1 MKKIIAVLLCLVLA
15 AASVLALAE
24 DAGDKAY
31 VIEKAIRVFLVSNF
45 NDQKILNLINNN
57 KVPVTMVSP
66 NEMNKMSNN
75 GVHQG
80 VAAELKPYQT
90 VSLEE
95 IILKAKKKDKKIIVM
110 LDGIEDPHNLGAI
123 LRSADVFEASGIILP
138 KHNSVSL
145 NATVAKTSAG
155 AINYVPVAVVNN
167 LNQAISKL
175 KEEGYWVVATDGS
188 AEISYSSI
196 KYDFPVVVVIG
207 SEGKGVSPL
216 VLKNSDYIVKIPQF
230 GHVNSL
236 NASVAAGILLAEVHK
251 SNI

>member
-1 MKKIIAVLLCLVLA
+1 MKDLNLVY
-15 AASVLALAE
+15 
-24 DAGDKAY
+24 GKNP
-31 VIEKAIRVFLVSNF
+31 VIEAIRARKALKVFIVNSF
-45 NDQKILNLINNN
+45 NDQKIISLLKENNL
-57 KVPVTMVSP
+57 TAAFVSP
-66 NEMNKMSNN
+66 NEMEKMCAG

-80 VAAELKPYQT
+80 IAAELKPYQT

-95 IILKAKKKDKKIIVM
+95 IIIKAKKKEKKIIVM

-123 LRSADVFEASGIILP
+123 LRSADVFEASGIVLP

-167 LNQAISKL
+167 LNQAIKTL
-175 KEEGYWVVATDGS
+175 KEEGYWIVSTDGS
-188 AEISYSSI
+188 ATVSYSSI

-207 SEGKGVSPL
+207 SEGKGVSSL

-251 SNI
+251 TNI

>member
-1 MKKIIAVLLCLVLA
+1 MNKDINLIYGKNP
-15 AASVLALAE
+15 
-24 DAGDKAY
+24 
-31 VIEKAIRVFLVSNF
+31 VIEAINARKALKVFLVHNF
-45 NDQKILNLINNN
+45 NDQKVINLVRDN
-57 KVPVTMVSP
+57 KLPVVNISP
-66 NEMNKMSNN
+66 NEMEKMCDG

-80 VAAELKPYQT
+80 LAAELKPYQT

-95 IILKAKKKDKKIIVM
+95 IIIKANKKNKKIIVM
-110 LDGIEDPHNLGAI
+110 LDNINDPHNLGAI
-123 LRSADVFEASGIILP
+123 LRSADVFEAAGIVLP

-167 LNQAISKL
+167 LNQAIKTL
-175 KEEGYWVVATDGS
+175 KEEGYWVVSTDGS
-188 AEISYSSI
+188 ATIDYSSI

-216 VLKNSDYIVKIPQF
+216 VLKNSDYVVKIPQF

-251 SNI
+251 TNI

>member
-1 MKKIIAVLLCLVLA
+1 MKDTNLIYGKNPVIEAINAKKALKVFLA
-15 AASVLALAE
+15 A
-24 DAGDKAY
+24 
-31 VIEKAIRVFLVSNF
+31 NF
-45 NDQKILNLINNN
+45 NDQKILALIKNN
-57 KVPVTMVSP
+57 KVAVQTVSP
-66 NEMNKMSNN
+66 NEMEKMANG

-80 VAAELKPYQT
+80 IAAELKPYQT
-90 VSLEE
+90 VSLQE
-95 IILKAKKKDKKIIVM
+95 IVAKAKKKEKKIIVM

-123 LRSADVFEASGIILP
+123 LRSADVFEASGIVLP

-167 LNQAISKL
+167 LNQTIKEL

-188 AEISYSSI
+188 ATISYSSL
-196 KYDFPVVVVIG
+196 KYDFPVVIVIG
-207 SEGKGVSPL
+207 SEGKGVSSL

-251 SNI
+251 SNS

>member
-1 MKKIIAVLLCLVLA
+1 MNKEINLIYGKNP
-15 AASVLALAE
+15 
-24 DAGDKAY
+24 
-31 VIEKAIRVFLVSNF
+31 VIEAIRAKKALKVFVVNNF
-45 NDQKILNLINNN
+45 NDQKILSLLKENHLNSVYIN
-57 KVPVTMVSP
+57 P
-66 NEMNKMSNN
+66 NEMDKMCP

-80 VAAELKPYQT
+80 IAAELKPYQT

-95 IILKAKKKDKKIIVM
+95 IILKAKKKEKKIIVM

-138 KHNSVSL
+138 KHNSVTL

-155 AINYVPVAVVNN
+155 AINYVPVSVVNN
-167 LNQAISKL
+167 LNQAIKTL
-175 KEEGYWVVATDGS
+175 KEEGYWIVSTDGS
-188 AEISYSSI
+188 ATISYSSI

-207 SEGKGVSPL
+207 SEGKGVSSL
-216 VLKNSDYIVKIPQF
+216 VLKNSDYIVKIPQY

-236 NASVAAGILLAEVHK
+236 NASVAAGILLSEVHK

>member
-1 MKKIIAVLLCLVLA
+1 MNKDINLIYGKNP
-15 AASVLALAE
+15 
-24 DAGDKAY
+24 
-31 VIEKAIRVFLVSNF
+31 VIEAINTKKALKVFLVYNF
-45 NDQKILNLINNN
+45 SDQKVLNLIKEN
-57 KVPVTMVSP
+57 KLSVVNVSP
-66 NEMNKMSNN
+66 SEMEKMANG

-80 VAAELKPYQT
+80 LAAELKPYQT

-95 IILKAKKKDKKIIVM
+95 IIAKAKKKEKKIIVM
-110 LDGIEDPHNLGAI
+110 LDNIEDPHNLGAI
-123 LRSADVFEASGIILP
+123 LRSADVFEASGVVLP

-167 LNQAISKL
+167 LNQAIKQL
-175 KEEGYWVVATDGS
+175 KEEGYWVVSTDGS
-188 AEISYSSI
+188 ATISYSSL

-207 SEGKGVSPL
+207 SEGKGVSSL
-216 VLKNSDYIVKIPQF
+216 VLKNSDYVVKIPQF

-251 SNI
+251 TNI

>member
-1 MKKIIAVLLCLVLA
+1 MKDTNLIYGKNPVIEAINAKKALKVFLA
-15 AASVLALAE
+15 A
-24 DAGDKAY
+24 
-31 VIEKAIRVFLVSNF
+31 NF
-45 NDQKILNLINNN
+45 NDQKILALIKNN
-57 KVPVTMVSP
+57 KVAVQTVSP
-66 NEMNKMSNN
+66 NEMEKMANG

-80 VAAELKPYQT
+80 IAAELKPYQT
-90 VSLEE
+90 VSLQE
-95 IILKAKKKDKKIIVM
+95 IVAKAKKKEKKIIVM

-123 LRSADVFEASGIILP
+123 LRSADVFEASGIVLP

-155 AINYVPVAVVNN
+155 AINYVPVTVVNN
-167 LNQAISKL
+167 LNQAIKEL

-188 AEISYSSI
+188 ATISYSSL
-196 KYDFPVVVVIG
+196 KYDFPVVIVIG
-207 SEGKGVSPL
+207 SEGKGVSSL

-251 SNI
+251 SNS

>member
-1 MKKIIAVLLCLVLA
+1 MKDLNLIYGKNP
-15 AASVLALAE
+15 
-24 DAGDKAY
+24 
-31 VIEKAIRVFLVSNF
+31 VIEAINAKKALKVFIVNNF
-45 NDQKILNLINNN
+45 SDQKIINLLKEN
-57 KVPVTMVSP
+57 KLAVVSITP
-66 NEMNKMSNN
+66 NEMDKMCD

-80 VAAELKPYQT
+80 IAAELKPYQT

-95 IILKAKKKDKKIIVM
+95 IIIKARKKEKKIIVM
-110 LDGIEDPHNLGAI
+110 LDNISDPHNLGAI
-123 LRSADVFEASGIILP
+123 IRSADVFEVSGIILP

-167 LNQAISKL
+167 LNQAIKTL
-175 KEEGYWVVATDGS
+175 KEEGYWIVSTDGS
-188 AEISYSSI
+188 ASISYSSL
-196 KYDFPVVVVIG
+196 KYDFPTVVVIG
-207 SEGKGVSPL
+207 SEGKGVSSL

>member
-1 MKKIIAVLLCLVLA
+1 MNNKETNFIYGKNP
-15 AASVLALAE
+15 
-24 DAGDKAY
+24 
-31 VIEKAIRVFLVSNF
+31 VIEAINAKKAIRVFLVSNF

-175 KEEGYWVVATDGS
+175 KEEGYWVVATDGG

-236 NASVAAGILLAEVHK
+236 NASVAAGLLLAEVHK

>member
-1 MKKIIAVLLCLVLA
+1 MKDINLIYGKNP
-15 AASVLALAE
+15 
-24 DAGDKAY
+24 
-31 VIEKAIRVFLVSNF
+31 VIEAIRAKKALKVFLVSNF
-45 NDQKILNLINNN
+45 SDQKILNLIKENHLN
-57 KVPVTMVSP
+57 VSYINP
-66 NEMNKMSNN
+66 NEMDKMCD

-123 LRSADVFEASGIILP
+123 LRSADVFEASGIVLP

-167 LNQAISKL
+167 LNQAISKF

-207 SEGKGVSPL
+207 SEGKGVSSL

>member
-1 MKKIIAVLLCLVLA
+1 MKEMNLIYGKNP
-15 AASVLALAE
+15 
-24 DAGDKAY
+24 
-31 VIEKAIRVFLVSNF
+31 VIEAIRAKKAIKVFLINNF
-45 NDQKILNLINNN
+45 NDQKIISLIKDNHLPIAN
-57 KVPVTMVSP
+57 VSP
-66 NEMNKMSNN
+66 LEMDKMCD

-95 IILKAKKKDKKIIVM
+95 IIIRAKKKEKKIIVM
-110 LDGIEDPHNLGAI
+110 LDNISDPHNLGAI
-123 LRSADVFEASGIILP
+123 IRSADIFEAAGIILP

-145 NATVAKTSAG
+145 SATVAKTSAG

-167 LNQAISKL
+167 LNQAIKTL
-175 KEEGYWVVATDGS
+175 KEEGYWVVSTDGS
-188 AEISYSSI
+188 AEISYSSL
-196 KYDFPVVVVIG
+196 KYDFPTVVVIG

-251 SNI
+251 SNT

>member
-1 MKKIIAVLLCLVLA
+1 MNKDINLIYGKNP
-15 AASVLALAE
+15 
-24 DAGDKAY
+24 
-31 VIEKAIRVFLVSNF
+31 VIEAIRAKKAIKVYLTSIFS
-45 NDQKILNLINNN
+45 DQKILSLIKEN
-57 KVPVTMVSP
+57 KINVISINP
-66 NEMNKMSNN
+66 NEMDKLANN

-80 VAAELKPYQT
+80 IAAELKPYQT

-95 IILKAKKKDKKIIVM
+95 IIHKAKNKDKKIIVM

-167 LNQAISKL
+167 LNQAIKTL
-175 KEEGYWVVATDGS
+175 KEEGYWIVSTDGS
-188 AEISYSSI
+188 ANISYSSI

>member
-1 MKKIIAVLLCLVLA
+1 MKDLNLIYGKNP
-15 AASVLALAE
+15 
-24 DAGDKAY
+24 
-31 VIEKAIRVFLVSNF
+31 VIEAIRAKKALKVFVVNNF
-45 NDQKILNLINNN
+45 NDQKILSMIKESHLN
-57 KVPVTMVSP
+57 MVIVSSL
-66 NEMNKMSNN
+66 EMDKMCD

-95 IILKAKKKDKKIIVM
+95 IIIKAKKKEKKIIVM
-110 LDGIEDPHNLGAI
+110 LDNISDPHNLGAI
-123 LRSADVFEASGIILP
+123 MRSADVFEASGIILP
-138 KHNSVSL
+138 KHNSVTL

-167 LNQAISKL
+167 LNQAIKTL
-175 KEEGYWVVATDGS
+175 KDEGFWVVSTDGS
-188 AEISYSSI
+188 AELSYSSI
-196 KYDFPVVVVIG
+196 KYDFPVVIVIG

-216 VLKNSDYIVKIPQF
+216 VLKNSDYIVKIPQY

-251 SNI
+251 S

>member
-1 MKKIIAVLLCLVLA
+1 MNKDINLIYGKNP
-15 AASVLALAE
+15 
-24 DAGDKAY
+24 
-31 VIEKAIRVFLVSNF
+31 VIEAINAGKALKVFLTANF
-45 NDQKILNLINNN
+45 NDRKILTLIKNN
-57 KVPVTMVSP
+57 KIAVVSVSP
-66 NEMNKMSNN
+66 NEMDKMANG

-80 VAAELKPYQT
+80 IAAELKPYQT
-90 VSLEE
+90 VTLEE
-95 IILKAKKKDKKIIVM
+95 IIAKARKKEKKIIVM

-123 LRSADVFEASGIILP
+123 LRSADVFEASGIVLP

-167 LNQAISKL
+167 LNQAIKTL

-188 AEISYSSI
+188 AQISYSSI

-216 VLKNSDYIVKIPQF
+216 VLKNSDYIVKIPQY

-251 SNI
+251 SNT

>member
-1 MKKIIAVLLCLVLA
+1 MNKDINLVY
-15 AASVLALAE
+15 
-24 DAGDKAY
+24 GKNP
-31 VIEKAIRVFLVSNF
+31 VIEAIRAKKALKVFVVANF
-45 NDQKILNLINNN
+45 NDQKVLNLIKDN
-57 KVPVTMVSP
+57 KLNMVSISP
-66 NEMNKMSNN
+66 NEMDKMCN

-80 VAAELKPYQT
+80 IAAELKPYQT

-95 IILKAKKKDKKIIVM
+95 IIIKAKKKEKKIIVM

-123 LRSADVFEASGIILP
+123 MRSADVFEASGIILP
-138 KHNSVSL
+138 KHNSVTL

-167 LNQAISKL
+167 LNQAIKEL
-175 KEEGYWVVATDGS
+175 KEEGFWIVSTDGS
-188 AEISYSSI
+188 ATISYSSL

-207 SEGKGVSPL
+207 SEGKGVSSL

-251 SNI
+251 SNS

>member
-1 MKKIIAVLLCLVLA
+1 MNKDTNFIYGKNP
-15 AASVLALAE
+15 
-24 DAGDKAY
+24 
-31 VIEKAIRVFLVSNF
+31 VIEAINAKKVIKVFLVTNF
-45 NDQKILNLINNN
+45 SDQKILSLIKNN
-57 KVPVTMVSP
+57 KVPVNYVAT
-66 NEMNKMSNN
+66 NEMDKMSNN

-80 VAAELKPYQT
+80 IAAELKPYQT

-95 IILKAKKKDKKIIVM
+95 IIYKAKKKEKKIIVM

-123 LRSADVFEASGIILP
+123 LRSADVFEASGIIIP

-167 LNQAISKL
+167 LNQAIKTL
-175 KEEGYWVVATDGS
+175 KEEGYWVVSTDGS
-188 AEISYSSI
+188 ATISYSSI

-207 SEGKGVSPL
+207 SEGKGISSL

>member
-1 MKKIIAVLLCLVLA
+1 MNKDTNFIYGKNP
-15 AASVLALAE
+15 
-24 DAGDKAY
+24 
-31 VIEKAIRVFLVSNF
+31 VIEAINAKKAIRVFLVSNF
-45 NDQKILNLINNN
+45 SDQKILSLIKNN
-57 KVPVTMVSP
+57 KVPVNYIAP
-66 NEMNKMSNN
+66 NEMDKMTNN

-80 VAAELKPYQT
+80 IGAELKPYQT

-95 IILKAKKKDKKIIVM
+95 IIYKAKKKDKKIIVM

-155 AINYVPVAVVNN
+155 AINYVPVAIVNN
-167 LNQAISKL
+167 LNQAIATL
-175 KEEGYWVVATDGS
+175 KQEGYWIVSTDGS
-188 AEISYSSI
+188 ATISYSSI

-207 SEGKGVSPL
+207 SEGKGVSSL

>member
-1 MKKIIAVLLCLVLA
+1 MNKDINLIYGKNP
-15 AASVLALAE
+15 
-24 DAGDKAY
+24 
-31 VIEKAIRVFLVSNF
+31 VIEAIRAKKAIKVYLTSNF
-45 NDQKILNLINNN
+45 SDQKILSLIKEN
-57 KVPVTMVSP
+57 KINIVTVNP
-66 NEMNKMSNN
+66 NEMDRMANN

-80 VAAELKPYQT
+80 IAAELKPYQT

-95 IILKAKKKDKKIIVM
+95 IIHKAKNKEKKIIVM
-110 LDGIEDPHNLGAI
+110 LDCIEDPHNLGAI

-138 KHNSVSL
+138 KHNSVTL

-155 AINYVPVAVVNN
+155 AINYVPVAIVNN
-167 LNQAISKL
+167 LNQAIKTL
-175 KEEGYWVVATDGS
+175 KEEGYWIVSTDGS
-188 AEISYSSI
+188 ATISYSSI

-207 SEGKGVSPL
+207 SEGKGVSAL

>member
-1 MKKIIAVLLCLVLA
+1 MKDINLIYGKNP
-15 AASVLALAE
+15 
-24 DAGDKAY
+24 
-31 VIEKAIRVFLVSNF
+31 VIEAIRAKKALKVFVVSGF
-45 NDQKILNLINNN
+45 NDQKVLNLIKDN
-57 KVPVTMVSP
+57 KLNMVTISSM
-66 NEMNKMSNN
+66 EMEKMCN

-80 VAAELKPYQT
+80 IAAELKPYQT

-95 IILKAKKKDKKIIVM
+95 IIIKAKKKEKKIIVM

-123 LRSADVFEASGIILP
+123 MRSADVFEASGIILP
-138 KHNSVSL
+138 KHNSVTL

-167 LNQAISKL
+167 LNQAIKEL
-175 KEEGYWVVATDGS
+175 KEEGFWIVSTDGS
-188 AEISYSSI
+188 ATISYSSI

-207 SEGKGVSPL
+207 SEGKGVSSL

-251 SNI
+251 SNS

>member
-1 MKKIIAVLLCLVLA
+1 MNKDINFVYGKNP
-15 AASVLALAE
+15 
-24 DAGDKAY
+24 
-31 VIEKAIRVFLVSNF
+31 VIEAINAKKVLKVFLVTSF
-45 NDQKILNLINNN
+45 NDQKIINLIKEN
-57 KVPVTMVSP
+57 KINCVTVSHS
-66 NEMNKMSNN
+66 EMERMSEG

-95 IILKAKKKDKKIIVM
+95 IIFKARKKEKKIIVM
-110 LDGIEDPHNLGAI
+110 LDNISDPHNLGAI

-155 AINYVPVAVVNN
+155 AINYVPVAIVNN
-167 LNQAISKL
+167 LNQAIKTL
-175 KEEGYWVVATDGS
+175 KDEGYWIVATDGS
-188 AEISYSSI
+188 ATISYSSI

-207 SEGKGVSPL
+207 SEGKGVSSL

-251 SNI
+251 

>member
-1 MKKIIAVLLCLVLA
+1 MNKDINLVY
-15 AASVLALAE
+15 
-24 DAGDKAY
+24 GKNP
-31 VIEKAIRVFLVSNF
+31 VIEAIRAKKALKVFVMSNF
-45 NDQKILNLINNN
+45 NDQKVLNLIKEN
-57 KVPVTMVSP
+57 KLNMMSISP
-66 NEMNKMSNN
+66 NEMDKLCG

-80 VAAELKPYQT
+80 IAAELKPYQT
-90 VSLEE
+90 VSLQE
-95 IILKAKKKDKKIIVM
+95 IIIKAKKKEKKIIVM

-123 LRSADVFEASGIILP
+123 MRSADVFEASGIILP
-138 KHNSVSL
+138 KHNSVTL

-167 LNQAISKL
+167 LNQAIKEL
-175 KEEGYWVVATDGS
+175 KEEGFWIVSTDGS
-188 AEISYSSI
+188 ATISYSSI

-207 SEGKGVSPL
+207 SEGKGVSSL

-251 SNI
+251 SNS

>member
-1 MKKIIAVLLCLVLA
+1 MKDINLIYGKNP
-15 AASVLALAE
+15 
-24 DAGDKAY
+24 
-31 VIEKAIRVFLVSNF
+31 VIEAIRAKKALKVFVVNNF
-45 NDQKILNLINNN
+45 NDQKVLSLIKENHLN
-57 KVPVTMVSP
+57 MVMISTL
-66 NEMNKMSNN
+66 EMEKMCD

-80 VAAELKPYQT
+80 IAAELKPYQL

-95 IILKAKKKDKKIIVM
+95 IIIKAKKKEKKIIVM
-110 LDGIEDPHNLGAI
+110 LDNISDPHNLGAI
-123 LRSADVFEASGIILP
+123 MRSADVFEASGIIIP
-138 KHNSVSL
+138 KHNSVTL

-155 AINYVPVAVVNN
+155 AINYVPVAAVNN
-167 LNQAISKL
+167 LNQAIKTL
-175 KEEGYWVVATDGS
+175 KDEGYWVVSTDGS
-188 AEISYSSI
+188 AELSYSSI

-251 SNI
+251 ENI

>member
-1 MKKIIAVLLCLVLA
+1 MNKETNFIYGKNP
-15 AASVLALAE
+15 
-24 DAGDKAY
+24 
-31 VIEKAIRVFLVSNF
+31 VIEAINAKKAIRVFLVSNF
-45 NDQKILNLINNN
+45 NDQKVLSLIKNN
-57 KVPVTMVSP
+57 KVPVSYIAP
-66 NEMNKMSNN
+66 NEMDKMANK

-80 VAAELKPYQT
+80 IGAELKPYQT

-95 IILKAKKKDKKIIVM
+95 IIIKAKKKEKKIIVM

-123 LRSADVFEASGIILP
+123 LRSADVFEASGIIIP

-167 LNQAISKL
+167 LNQAIAVL
-175 KEEGYWVVATDGS
+175 KEEGYWIVSTDGS
-188 AEISYSSI
+188 ATQSYSSI
-196 KYDFPVVVVIG
+196 AYDFPVVVVIG
-207 SEGKGVSPL
+207 SEGKGVSSL

-251 SNI
+251 SNT

>member
-1 MKKIIAVLLCLVLA
+1 MKDLNLIYGKNP
-15 AASVLALAE
+15 
-24 DAGDKAY
+24 
-31 VIEKAIRVFLVSNF
+31 VIEAIRAKKAIKVFVVNNF
-45 NDQKILNLINNN
+45 NDQKILSLIKDSHLNVVNI
-57 KVPVTMVSP
+57 SSL
-66 NEMNKMSNN
+66 EMDKMCD

-95 IILKAKKKDKKIIVM
+95 IIIKAKKKEKKIIVM
-110 LDGIEDPHNLGAI
+110 LDNISDPHNLGAI
-123 LRSADVFEASGIILP
+123 MRSADVFEASGIIIP
-138 KHNSVSL
+138 KHNSVTL

-167 LNQAISKL
+167 LNQAIKTL
-175 KEEGYWVVATDGS
+175 KDEGYWVVSTDGS
-188 AEISYSSI
+188 AELSYSSI
-196 KYDFPVVVVIG
+196 KYDFPVVIIIG

-216 VLKNSDYIVKIPQF
+216 VLKNSDYIVKIPQY

-251 SNI
+251 

>member
-1 MKKIIAVLLCLVLA
+1 MKDINLIYGKNP
-15 AASVLALAE
+15 
-24 DAGDKAY
+24 
-31 VIEKAIRVFLVSNF
+31 VIEAIRTNKALKIFVVSNF
-45 NDQKILNLINNN
+45 NDQKILNLISDN
-57 KVPVTMVSP
+57 KLNIVNISP
-66 NEMNKMSNN
+66 NEMDKMCG

-80 VAAELKPYQT
+80 IAAELKPYQT

-95 IILKAKKKDKKIIVM
+95 IIAKAKKKEKKIIVM

-123 LRSADVFEASGIILP
+123 MRSADVFEASGIILP

-167 LNQAISKL
+167 LNQAIKEL
-175 KEEGYWVVATDGS
+175 KEEGYWIVSTDGS
-188 AEISYSSI
+188 AQISYSSI

-207 SEGKGVSPL
+207 SEGKGVSSL

-251 SNI
+251 TNI

>member
-1 MKKIIAVLLCLVLA
+1 MMKEMNIIY
-15 AASVLALAE
+15 
-24 DAGDKAY
+24 GKNP
-31 VIEKAIRVFLVSNF
+31 VIEAIRARKVVKVFIVNNF
-45 NDQKILNLINNN
+45 NDQKISSLIKENRLA
-57 KVPVTMVSP
+57 VSMISP
-66 NEMNKMSNN
+66 NEMDKMCD

-80 VAAELKPYQT
+80 IAAELKPYQT
-90 VSLEE
+90 VGLEE
-95 IILKAKKKDKKIIVM
+95 IIAKAKKKEKKIIVM
-110 LDGIEDPHNLGAI
+110 LDNISDPHNLGAI

-138 KHNSVSL
+138 KHNSVTL

-167 LNQAISKL
+167 LNQAIKTL
-175 KEEGYWVVATDGS
+175 KEEGYWVVSTDGS
-188 AEISYSSI
+188 ANIDYSSL

-251 SNI
+251 SNS

>member
-1 MKKIIAVLLCLVLA
+1 MKDLNLIYGKNP
-15 AASVLALAE
+15 
-24 DAGDKAY
+24 
-31 VIEKAIRVFLVSNF
+31 VIEAIRAKKALKVFIVNNF
-45 NDQKILNLINNN
+45 NDQKILSLIKDNHLA
-57 KVPVTMVSP
+57 VSSVSP
-66 NEMNKMSNN
+66 NEMDKMCN

-80 VAAELKPYQT
+80 IAAELKPYQT

-95 IILKAKKKDKKIIVM
+95 IIYKAKNKEKKIIVM
-110 LDGIEDPHNLGAI
+110 LDNISDPHNLGAI
-123 LRSADVFEASGIILP
+123 IRSADVFEAAGIILP

-167 LNQAISKL
+167 LNQAIKTL
-175 KEEGYWVVATDGS
+175 KEEGYWIVSTDGS
-188 AEISYSSI
+188 AKISYSSI

-207 SEGKGVSPL
+207 SEGKGVSSL

>member
-1 MKKIIAVLLCLVLA
+1 MNKDINLVY
-15 AASVLALAE
+15 
-24 DAGDKAY
+24 GKNP
-31 VIEKAIRVFLVSNF
+31 VIEGINAKKVLKVFLVTNF
-45 NDQKILNLINNN
+45 NDQKILNLIKEN
-57 KVPVTMVSP
+57 KINCVTVPP
-66 NEMNKMSNN
+66 NEMERMSEG

-95 IILKAKKKDKKIIVM
+95 IIFKARKKEKKIIVM
-110 LDGIEDPHNLGAI
+110 LDNINDPHNLGAI
-123 LRSADVFEASGIILP
+123 LRSADVFEASGVILP

-167 LNQAISKL
+167 LNQAIKTL
-175 KEEGYWVVATDGS
+175 KDEGYWVVSTDGS
-188 AEISYSSI
+188 ATISYSSI

-207 SEGKGVSPL
+207 SEGKGVSSL
-216 VLKNSDYIVKIPQF
+216 VLKNSDYVVKIPQF

-251 SNI
+251 

>member
-1 MKKIIAVLLCLVLA
+1 MKDLNLIYGKNP
-15 AASVLALAE
+15 
-24 DAGDKAY
+24 
-31 VIEKAIRVFLVSNF
+31 VIEAIRAKKAIKVFVVNNF
-45 NDQKILNLINNN
+45 NDQKILSLIKDSHLNVVNI
-57 KVPVTMVSP
+57 SSL
-66 NEMNKMSNN
+66 EMDKMCD

-95 IILKAKKKDKKIIVM
+95 IIIKAKKKEKKIIVM
-110 LDGIEDPHNLGAI
+110 LDNISDPHNLGAI
-123 LRSADVFEASGIILP
+123 MRSADVFEASGIIIP
-138 KHNSVSL
+138 KHNSVTL

-167 LNQAISKL
+167 LNQAIKAL
-175 KEEGYWVVATDGS
+175 KDEGYWVVSTDGS
-188 AEISYSSI
+188 AELSYSSI
-196 KYDFPVVVVIG
+196 KYDFPVVIIIG

-216 VLKNSDYIVKIPQF
+216 VLKNSDYIVKIPQY

-251 SNI
+251 

>member
-1 MKKIIAVLLCLVLA
+1 MNKEINLIYGKNP
-15 AASVLALAE
+15 
-24 DAGDKAY
+24 
-31 VIEKAIRVFLVSNF
+31 VIEAIRAKKAIKVFLTSNF
-45 NDQKILNLINNN
+45 SDQKVLSLIKEN
-57 KVPVTMVSP
+57 KINAVAVNP
-66 NEMNKMSNN
+66 NEMDKMANN

-80 VAAELKPYQT
+80 IAAELKPYQT

-95 IILKAKKKDKKIIVM
+95 IIHKAKNKDKKIIVM

-167 LNQAISKL
+167 LNQAIKTL
-175 KEEGYWVVATDGS
+175 KEEGYWIVATDGS
-188 AEISYSSI
+188 ANISYSSI

>member
-1 MKKIIAVLLCLVLA
+1 MKEVNLIYGKNPVV
-15 AASVLALAE
+15 E
-24 DAGDKAY
+24 
-31 VIEKAIRVFLVSNF
+31 AIRAKKALKVFITNNF
-45 NDQKILNLINNN
+45 NDQKILSLIKENHL
-57 KVPVTMVSP
+57 PIISVSP
-66 NEMNKMSNN
+66 LEMEKMCD

-95 IILKAKKKDKKIIVM
+95 IIAKAKKKEKKIIVM
-110 LDGIEDPHNLGAI
+110 LDNISDPHNLGAI
-123 LRSADVFEASGIILP
+123 IRSADVFEAAGIVLP

-145 NATVAKTSAG
+145 SATVAKTSAG

-167 LNQAISKL
+167 LNQAINTL
-175 KEEGYWVVATDGS
+175 KEEGYWIVSTDGS
-188 AEISYSSI
+188 AEISYSSL
-196 KYDFPVVVVIG
+196 KYDFPVVIVIG
-207 SEGKGVSPL
+207 SEGKGVSSL

-251 SNI
+251 SNT